1 MPDDVE
7 GTVVGENET
16 RPPEAALAKVES
28 GVLTP
33 LDVGEVRR
41 SMQAYQQ
48 GLQSLLDQT
57 DWQQTNEKPFVKKSG
72 WRKIATWFSLSL
84 EVRSQRVERTP
95 EGVPERA
102 TVICRALA
110 PNGRYM
116 DGDGH
121 ASTDESRFRRS
132 SGRQKLENDL
142 TATATTR
149 AKNRAIADL
158 VGMGEVSAEEAE
170 YAPMVPEA
178 GVAASGE
185 LSATVGKALDW
196 LFQAFPDGSERVTAL
211 VTELNNSAGV
221 DYLPRS
227 AAQAV
232 VLLAKE
238 LRSAATDSGVAGDPT
253 EQDKQDDVQTDEPKE
268 GTDAESTD
276 EPSEGADDAD
286 GDEQ

>member
-7 GTVVGENET
+7 GSVVGENET
-16 RPPEAALAKVES
+16 RPPDAQLARVES

-41 SMQAYQQ
+41 SMQTYQQ

-57 DWQQTNEKPFVKKSG
+57 DWQQTNDKPFVKKSG
-72 WRKIATWFSLSL
+72 WRKIATWFSLSV
-84 EVRSQRVERTP
+84 EVRSQRVERDP
-95 EGVPERA
+95 NGVPERA
-102 TVICRALA
+102 TVICRAIA

-121 ASTDESRFRRS
+121 ASTDESRFKKS

-142 TATATTR
+142 TATASTR

-158 VGMGEVSAEEAE
+158 VGMGEVSAEEVE

-178 GVAASGE
+178 GVAASDE
-185 LSATVGKALDW
+185 LAATTRKALDW
-196 LFQAFPDGSERVTAL
+196 LFGEYPDGNERVSAL
-211 VTELNNSAGV
+211 VTELGNTAGV
-221 DYLPRS
+221 GYTPRS

-238 LRSAATDSGVAGDPT
+238 LRSAATESGVAEDPQ
-253 EQDKQDDVQTDEPKE
+253 EADVPTDEPKE
-268 GTDAESTD
+268 GTDVTESTD

-286 GDEQ
+286 GEA